1 MTNTIRCRLALL
13 MGLLSAT
20 ALSTGTA
27 LAQGAAPAVPPTLM
41 RFPNSHGD
49 RIVFV
54 AHGNLWTVSKSGG
67 TAQRLTADPG
77 QDLMPRYSPD
87 GQWIAFTASY
97 QGNQDVYVIPAGGG
111 VARRLTFHSDVVA
124 KAPTRWGPDN
134 MVVTW
139 TPDSKNIVFMSRRM
153 DWNPSVHR
161 VFQVPVAGGLPTP
174 LPLDRAG
181 LLTYGPDGHSIA
193 YTRIFRDFRTW
204 KRYDGGRAPD
214 VYTYDFNSKQL
225 VRITDFKGNDTSP
238 MWYGRKIY
246 FLSDRDAARRA
257 NIWVYDL
264 DSKQFTQVTHFTNY
278 DVDFP
283 SLGVSAGAAATIT
296 FQQGGKLWSIDLP
309 SQQLHEV
316 TVSVPDDGTRTQ
328 TRWTKVAD
336 AIRATDT
343 SQNVDYA
350 LSPNGA
356 RAAFSARG
364 DLFTV
369 PAEHGA
375 IRDLT
380 NTSNADEDHPAWSPD
395 GRTIAYTTDIGGSQQ
410 IAVRPAVPGQPMTQ
424 ATGQSPGQTAGMPAA
439 GERLITHFRT
449 GFYYTPVWSPDGRT
463 LAVPDG
469 NHNLW
474 LVTTDGSEPRL
485 VASNTYNE
493 IHDAAFSPD
502 GKWLAFST
510 QRPNQMQ
517 AIHLYEIAVGQ
528 DTIVSSPM
536 NSDFDPSFSPDGKLL
551 LFVSSRHEL
560 PTFSDDEQ
568 NVAALKSNGIYAATL
583 SATAASPFAP
593 QSDEGIVDTIATPA
607 APPAHAA
614 PGHTT
619 SAHADAAKGDA
630 KPWQPGLSAPIHI
643 DFDGLMQRAVPV
655 PIEPADITAMDTR
668 GSRIFYQTQSPPL
681 IEGNLPGEKSALHVY
696 DLTTRKDAI
705 VVEGLDNYALSA
717 DGTKVLYKQD
727 KEWHVIEAKPGH
739 SNDKTLALDAMRAR
753 IEPTQEWAEMFENA
767 WRLDRDLFYSAVM
780 NGNDW
785 QAVHD
790 KYVKLLPLV
799 GTREDLNYLIGQIQG
814 EIGNSHTYVGGGDDG
829 NPTDAV
835 STPLLGVD
843 YALDSASG
851 RYRFAKIYPGDNT
864 RKRYRSPLT
873 EPGVNV
879 HEGDYLLAV
888 NGQQLKAPADPES
901 LFVGLQGPVTLTVSA
916 SATATPRDVTVDPIP
931 NELAVREQY
940 WIDHN
945 RQKVDKLSGGRVGY
959 IYLSDMESL
968 GMEQFMRQFY
978 PQIDKQA
985 LVIDD
990 RWNNGG
996 FIDQMVLE
1004 RLRRVLIGMSTN
1016 RERAAMT
1023 IPRQLVDG
1031 PKVTLMNHYSASDGD
1046 IFPYYFRKYGLG
1058 KLVGT
1063 RTWGGVRGIRGEW
1076 TMLDGGYITVP
1087 EDSLYGT
1094 DSQWI
1099 IENHGVDPDVEVEDV
1114 PSEYQT
1120 DHDIQLETGVKL
1132 LTDQLGQ
1139 TPHGVPAPP
1148 PLLPAYP
1155 KDGQVPPMSH

>member
-1 MTNTIRCRLALL
+1 MAHTIRTRVALL

-20 ALSTGTA
+20 ALSTGA
-27 LAQGAAPAVPPTLM
+27 AQAAAPTLM

-54 AHGNLWTVSKSGG
+54 AHGNLWTVAKAGG

-87 GQWIAFTASY
+87 GKWIAFTASY
-97 QGNQDVYVIPAGGG
+97 QGNQDVYVIPATGGE
-111 VARRLTFHSDVVA
+111 ARRLTFHSDVVA

-161 VFQVPVAGGLPTP
+161 LFQVPVAGGLPTL
-174 LPLDRAG
+174 LPLDRGG
-181 LLTYGPDGHSIA
+181 LMTYGPDGHSIA

-214 VYTYDFNSKQL
+214 VYTYDFTSKKL
-225 VRITDFKGNDTSP
+225 DRITDWKGNDTSP
-238 MWYGRKIY
+238 MWSGRRIY
-246 FLSDRDAARRA
+246 FLSDRDSKRRA

-264 DSKQFTQVTHFTNY
+264 DSKQTRQITHFTDY
-278 DVDFP
+278 DIEFP
-283 SLGVSAGAAATIT
+283 SLGVADAKPGSAATIT
-296 FQQGGKLWSIDLP
+296 FQQAGKLWSIDLP
-309 SQQLHEV
+309 SEQMHQV
-316 TVSVPDDGTRTQ
+316 GVDVPDDGTRTQ
-328 TRWTKVAD
+328 PRWVKVAD

-343 SQNVDYA
+343 SQTVDYD

-380 NTSNADEDHPAWSPD
+380 QTSNADEDHPAWSPD
-395 GRTIAYTTDIGGSQQ
+395 GRTIAYTTDVTGSQQ
-410 IAVRPAVPGQPMTQ
+410 IAIRAAVPGATDGP
-424 ATGQSPGQTAGMPAA
+424 TGQGTGA
-439 GERLITHFRT
+439 ERIISQFKT
-449 GFYYTPVWSPDGRT
+449 GFFYTPVWSPDGRT

-485 VASNTYNE
+485 VAQDKYTE

-502 GKWLAFST
+502 GKWLAYST
-510 QRPNQMQ
+510 QRASQMK
-517 AIHLYEIAVGQ
+517 AIHLHEVAAGQ
-528 DTIVSSPM
+528 DVIVSSPM
-536 NSDFDPSFSPDGKLL
+536 NSDFDPAFSADGKLL
-551 LFVSSRHEL
+551 LFVSNRHEL
-560 PTFSDDEQ
+560 PTVSDSET
-568 NVAALKSNGIYAATL
+568 NVAMLKSDGIYAATL
-583 SATAASPFAP
+583 SADLASPFALR
-593 QSDEGIVDTIATPA
+593 SDEGAVDAAPAQAANPPAHSILHGHTSAAPA
-607 APPAHAA
+607 APVPDSSKARADGKGWT
-614 PGHTT
+614 PGV
-619 SAHADAAKGDA
+619 
-630 KPWQPGLSAPIHI
+630 SAPIHVEL
-643 DFDGLMQRAVPV
+643 DGLMQRAVPV
-655 PIEPADITAMDTR
+655 PIEPAEITAMETR
-668 GSRIFYQTQSPPL
+668 GTRIFYQTQPPSL

-696 DLTTRKDAI
+696 DMTTRKNET
-705 VVEGLDNYALSA
+705 VVEGLDTYALSA
-717 DGTKVLYKQD
+717 DGAKLLYKQD
-727 KEWHVIEAKPGH
+727 KDWHVIDAKPGH
-739 SNDKTLALDAMRAR
+739 TDDKTLSLDGMRAR
-753 IEPTQEWAEMFENA
+753 IEPRQEWAEMFENA
-767 WRLDRDLFYSAVM
+767 WRLERDLFYSAAM
-780 NGNDW
+780 NGDDW
-785 QAVHD
+785 KAVHD
-790 KYVKLLPLV
+790 SYAKLLPLV
-799 GTREDLNYLIGQIQG
+799 GTRDDLNYVIGQVQG

-829 NPTDAV
+829 DPTEAV
-835 STPLLGVD
+835 TTPLLGVD
-843 YALDSASG
+843 YALDAATG

-864 RKRYRSPLT
+864 RAHYRSPLT

-879 HEGDYLLAV
+879 HEGDMLLAV
-888 NGQQLKAPADPES
+888 NGRELKAPDAPES
-901 LFVGLQGPVTLTVSA
+901 LFVGLQGPVTLTVSS
-916 SATATPRDVTVDPIP
+916 SATAARRNVTVEPIA

-945 RQKVDKLSGGRVGY
+945 RQKVDQLSGGRVGY

-968 GMEQFMRQFY
+968 GMEQFVRQFY
-978 PQIDKQA
+978 PQIDRQA

-1023 IPRQLVDG
+1023 IPQQLVNG
-1031 PKVTLMNHYSASDGD
+1031 PKVTLINHYSASDGD

-1076 TMLDGGYITVP
+1076 TLLDGGYITVP

-1094 DSQWI
+1094 DGKWV
-1099 IENHGVDPDVEVEDV
+1099 IENHGVDPDIDLEDV
-1114 PSEYQT
+1114 PGEFLT
-1120 DHDIQLETGVKL
+1120 DHDIQLETGVKMM
-1132 LTDQLGQ
+1132 TDELGR
-1139 TPHGVPAPP
+1139 TPHVVVQPP

-1155 KDGQVPPMSH
+1155 AEGQVVPSSR